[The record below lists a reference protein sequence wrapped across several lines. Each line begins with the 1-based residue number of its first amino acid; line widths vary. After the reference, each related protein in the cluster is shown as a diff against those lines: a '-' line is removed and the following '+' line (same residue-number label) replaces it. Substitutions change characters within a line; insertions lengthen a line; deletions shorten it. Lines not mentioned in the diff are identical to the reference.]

1 MSNYHC
7 MNLETLTPNI
17 QISKSLLQR
26 GLFIHWALTPNWERN
41 ILFLFSVTKIHFC
54 VPATTTTAATVSISC
69 FFFPNKYWMCCA
81 ATTVTEEMPGRHGKM
96 DGRGSCSRWWRSL
109 QTYIPVN
116 SKKLLKIWEIVVWV
130 WWDFGHILILQNYQA
145 LLWGIF
151 QMDKFLR
158 E

>member
-109 QTYIPVN
+109 QTYTR
-116 SKKLLKIWEIVVWV
+116 KLQETIENLRNCGMSVVRFWPYLNTTELPGV
-130 WWDFGHILILQNYQA
+130 A
-145 LLWGIF
+145 LGNISNG
-151 QMDKFLR
+151 
-158 E
+158 